1 MRPASPGTN
10 QHQHQHRI
18 QPNRLCLW
26 HLPAQHLPAHL
37 VGLAKAQ
44 GLAARHGVTIHT
56 DVADLAT
63 YDLGAERW
71 DAILSLWCH
80 TPSALRAG
88 LHRRAIEAL
97 RPGGVLLLEAYTP
110 EQLAAWA
117 PQDYD
122 TVQWA
127 RRMQANQPFIAQAPD
142 TGAVAGFADL
152 QASGYIDQ
160 FFVAPA
166 FAGQGVARALM
177 GHIHAQAA
185 QRGIAQLHADV
196 SLTAEPFFA
205 ACGFV
210 VQARQQAQRQ
220 GVVLHNARMVKVL
233 IM

>member
-1 MRPASPGTN
+1 MARLRHNRALFARALHPDQARPLPTMPALHIRTFRPGDE
-10 QHQHQHRI
+10 
-18 QPNRLCLW
+18 P
-26 HLPAQHLPAHL
+26 
-37 VGLAKAQ
+37 
-44 GLAARHGVTIHT
+44 
-56 DVADLAT
+56 
-63 YDLGAERW
+63 
-71 DAILSLWCH
+71 
-80 TPSALRAG
+80 ALRALFHAAVHG
-88 LHRRAIEAL
+88 LAHKE
-97 RPGGVLLLEAYTP
+97 YTP

-210 VQARQQAQRQ
+210 VQARQQAERQ